1 MNKKLRANLLRERN
15 RLARDFFLKI
25 ITDPRFANKLSTDT
39 SSIILRDIVDKI
51 FREVDLAVRD
61 KILEL
66 FSKKEFE
73 TAWHLSQLC

>member
-25 ITDPRFANKLSTDT
+25 ITDPRLANKLSTDIT
-39 SSIILRDIVDKI
+39 SMILRGIGDEI
-51 FREVDLAVRD
+51 FRQVDFPVRD
-61 KILEL
+61 KIVEL

-73 TAWHLSQLC
+73 TA